1 MAAAL
6 ASPHIETFW
15 TPELARG
22 YPTSQKRQ
30 TQTPVLDE
38 PKMRIDL
45 STSYR
50 GGWLKF
56 QNVVIL
62 SIGAD
67 CKQEVETKYRQM
79 KK

>member
-1 MAAAL
+1 MGRMA
-6 ASPHIETFW
+6 
-15 TPELARG
+15 
-22 YPTSQKRQ
+22 PTSQKRQ
-30 TQTPVLDE
+30 TQTPLLDE
-38 PKMRIDL
+38 PKMRIVV

-67 CKQEVETKYRQM
+67 CKQEMETKYRQM